1 MAIVV
6 FDRVGKVY
14 TRGDAPAVDGF
25 SLEVADGEFLVLVGP
40 SGTSGKHLGLDPW
53 KCVIS

>member
-25 SLEVADGEFLVLVGP
+25 SLEVADE
-40 SGTSGKHLGLDPW
+40 HLGLDL
-53 KCVIS
+53 